1 MMSTF
6 NYDETQ
12 KINSAKSYLKYLI
25 REKKFLNP
33 LHGVGN
39 MHLPAAVDVV
49 IAGGFF
55 ASCINDEQ
63 YKDIDVYVLKN
74 NHHLYTNLTIGYHEQ
89 QEQKR
94 LQAKMMQQN
103 GVGVTTSVDDFLGA
117 DEWERSDTDYL
128 GNPDILEV
136 ITNNHTKVQYMLTK
150 YQTRE
155 ELLAHFDY
163 KHCKVSYD
171 PSDDKLYIN
180 RETFDCIV
188 NKILKINNE
197 NSVSKDWRR
206 DKFRKRGWVQ
216 HVDDIEFMPSLK
228 PLTPNQLAQSFQEV
242 KEKAVLGA
250 FGLLPRK

>member
-1 MMSTF
+1 MMSVF
-6 NYDETQ
+6 NSDETQ
-12 KINSAKSYLKYLI
+12 KINSAKNYLKYII
-25 REKKFLNP
+25 REKNFLKP

-39 MHLPAAVDVV
+39 LRLPAAADVV

-94 LQAKMMQQN
+94 LKEKMMKQN

-150 YQTRE
+150 YETRE

-171 PSDDKLYIN
+171 PSEDKLYIN
-180 RETFDCIV
+180 RETFNCIV
-188 NKILKINNE
+188 GKILKINNE
-197 NSVSKDWRR
+197 NTVSKDWRR
-206 DKFRKRGWVQ
+206 DKFRKRGWVLETD
-216 HVDDIEFMPSLK
+216 VEPYANLRA
-228 PLTPNQLAQSFQEV
+228 LTSTQIAAGYQQI